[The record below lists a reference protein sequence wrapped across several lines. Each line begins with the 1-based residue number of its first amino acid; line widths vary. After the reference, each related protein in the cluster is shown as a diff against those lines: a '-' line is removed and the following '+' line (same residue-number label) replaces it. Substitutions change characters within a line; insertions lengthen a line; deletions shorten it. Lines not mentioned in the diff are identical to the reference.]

1 MTDAVG
7 GLAAPADGIRR
18 QPPKRVPMA
27 QLIWDGL
34 FVGSFYAL
42 IALGYSM
49 VYGIIKLLNFAH
61 GDIYMLGAFIGFA
74 ALTSLGGIPATLSIG
89 ALLVVMLLSM
99 LLTGTAGVIIE
110 RLAYRPLR
118 GAPRLAVL
126 ITAVG
131 VSFSLEYG
139 ISAIAGPNP
148 KAFPIRLEGNVFNVI
163 GARISLPQIILIL
176 IAGVL
181 MILLNFYVQKTSTG
195 RAMRAISL
203 DRNASL
209 LMGINVN
216 SVITRTFFIGSALAG
231 AAGVMAGAYYGK
243 IDFLMG
249 FIIGLKAFTAA
260 VIGGIGNI
268 KGAMLGGLV
277 LGFVEA
283 FGSEWF
289 GGQWRDVF
297 AFAVLILFLTL
308 RPTGILGERVTE
320 RV

>member
-1 MTDAVG
+1 MTQV
-7 GLAAPADGIRR
+7 
-18 QPPKRVPMA
+18 
-27 QLIWDGL
+27 IWDGL

-74 ALTSLGGIPATLSIG
+74 ALTSVGGIPASLSIV
-89 ALLVVMLLSM
+89 ALLIVMLLSM
-99 LLTGTAGVIIE
+99 VLTGVAGVIVE

-118 GAPRLAVL
+118 SAPRLAVL

-131 VSFSLEYG
+131 ASFSLEYG

-148 KAFPIRLEGNVFNVI
+148 RAFPVRLEGNVFDFI

-176 IAGVL
+176 IAAVL
-181 MILLNFYVQKTSTG
+181 MLGLNTYIQRTSTG
-195 RAMRAISL
+195 RAMRSIAL
-203 DRNASL
+203 DMRGSL
-209 LMGINVN
+209 LMGVNVN

-268 KGAMLGGLV
+268 KGAMLGGLL
-277 LGFVEA
+277 LGLIEA

-297 AFAVLILFLTL
+297 AFSVLILFLTL

>member
-1 MTDAVG
+1 MT
-7 GLAAPADGIRR
+7 
-18 QPPKRVPMA
+18 
-27 QLIWDGL
+27 QLIWNGL

-74 ALTSLGGIPATLSIG
+74 TLSSIGVIPASMSITVLLLILLLTMIITGGI
-89 ALLVVMLLSM
+89 
-99 LLTGTAGVIIE
+99 GVGIE

-118 GAPRLAVL
+118 NSPRLAVL

-131 VSFSLEYG
+131 ASFTLEYG
-139 ISAIAGPNP
+139 VSAVAGPNP
-148 KAFPIRLEGNVFNVI
+148 RVFPVRLEGQTFDVL
-163 GARISLPQIILIL
+163 GARISAPQI
-176 IAGVL
+176 VL
-181 MILLNFYVQKTSTG
+181 MVVAVILMLSLNSYIQRTSMG
-195 RAMRAISL
+195 RAMRAIAL
-203 DRNASL
+203 DPKGAL

-216 SVITRTFFIGSALAG
+216 KVITWTFFIGSALAG

-268 KGAMLGGLV
+268 KGAMLGGLL
-277 LGFVEA
+277 LGLLEA
-283 FGSEWF
+283 FGSQWL

-297 AFAVLILFLTL
+297 TFAVLIAFLTL
-308 RPTGILGERVTE
+308 KPTGLLGERVTE

>member
-1 MTDAVG
+1 
-7 GLAAPADGIRR
+7 
-18 QPPKRVPMA
+18 
-27 QLIWDGL
+27 
-34 FVGSFYAL
+34 
-42 IALGYSM
+42 
-49 VYGIIKLLNFAH
+49 LNFAH

-74 ALTSLGGIPATLSIG
+74 MLTSMGGIPASLSLG
-89 ALLVVMLLSM
+89 ALLIVLLASM
-99 LLTGTAGVIIE
+99 LLTGTVGVVIE

-139 ISAIAGPNP
+139 MAAIAGPNP
-148 KAFPIRLEGNVFNVI
+148 RAYPIRLEGGVFEVL
-163 GARISLPQIILIL
+163 GARVSLPQIILML
-176 IAGVL
+176 IAAGL
-181 MILLNFYVQKTSTG
+181 MVALNGYIQKTSTG
-195 RAMRAISL
+195 RAMRSIAL
-203 DRNASL
+203 DTNASL

-216 SVITRTFFIGSALAG
+216 AVITRTFFIGSALAG

-283 FGSEWF
+283 FGTEWF

-320 RV
+320 RM

>member
-1 MTDAVG
+1 MT
-7 GLAAPADGIRR
+7 
-18 QPPKRVPMA
+18 
-27 QLIWDGL
+27 QLIWNGL

-61 GDIYMLGAFIGFA
+61 GDIYMLGAFVGFA
-74 ALTSLGGIPATLSIG
+74 MLSSVGVIPASMSITALLIVLLLTMIISGGI
-89 ALLVVMLLSM
+89 
-99 LLTGTAGVIIE
+99 GVGIE

-118 GAPRLAVL
+118 NSPRLAVL

-131 VSFSLEYG
+131 ASFTLEYG
-139 ISAIAGPNP
+139 VSAIAGPNP
-148 KAFPIRLEGNVFNVI
+148 KVFPVRLQGESFDFL
-163 GARISLPQIILIL
+163 GARISAPQI
-176 IAGVL
+176 VL
-181 MILLNFYVQKTSTG
+181 MVIAILLMLSLNSYIQRTSMG
-195 RAMRAISL
+195 RAMRAIAL
-203 DRNASL
+203 DSKGSL

-216 SVITRTFFIGSALAG
+216 KVITWTFFIGSALAG

-268 KGAMLGGLV
+268 KGAMLGGLL
-277 LGFVEA
+277 LGLLEA
-283 FGSEWF
+283 FGSQWL
-289 GGQWRDVF
+289 GGEWRDVF
-297 AFAVLILFLTL
+297 TFAVLIAFLTL
-308 RPTGILGERVTE
+308 KPTGLLGERVTE

>member
-1 MTDAVG
+1 MT
-7 GLAAPADGIRR
+7 
-18 QPPKRVPMA
+18 

-74 ALTSLGGIPATLSIG
+74 LLTSMGGIPASLSLV
-89 ALLVVMLLSM
+89 ALLGVLLVSM
-99 LLTGTAGVIIE
+99 LLTGGVGVLIE

-126 ITAVG
+126 ISAVG

-139 ISAIAGPNP
+139 IAAIAGPNP
-148 KAFPIRLEGNVFNVI
+148 RAYPVRLEGGVFQVL
-163 GARISLPQIILIL
+163 GARVSLPQIVLML
-176 IAGVL
+176 IAAGL
-181 MILLNFYVQKTSTG
+181 MVALNFYIQKTSTG
-195 RAMRAISL
+195 RAMRSIAL
-203 DRNASL
+203 DTNASL

-216 SVITRTFFIGSALAG
+216 AVITRTFFIGSALAG

-283 FGSEWF
+283 FGSQWF

-297 AFAVLILFLTL
+297 SFAVLILFLTL

-320 RV
+320 RM

>member
-1 MTDAVG
+1 
-7 GLAAPADGIRR
+7 
-18 QPPKRVPMA
+18 MA

-74 ALTSLGGIPATLSIG
+74 LLTSLGGLPASLSLG
-89 ALLVVMLLSM
+89 ALLVVLLVSM

-139 ISAIAGPNP
+139 VAAIAGPNP
-148 KAFPIRLEGNVFNVI
+148 RAFPVRLEGGVFDVL
-163 GARISLPQIILIL
+163 GARVSLPQIILML
-176 IAGVL
+176 IAAML
-181 MILLNFYVQKTSTG
+181 MIALNTYIQKTSTG
-195 RAMRAISL
+195 RAMRSIAL
-203 DRNASL
+203 DMTGSL

-216 SVITRTFFIGSALAG
+216 AVITRTFFIGSALAG

-283 FGSEWF
+283 FGTEWF

-297 AFAVLILFLTL
+297 AFSVLILFLTL

-320 RV
+320 RM

>member
-1 MTDAVG
+1 MT
-7 GLAAPADGIRR
+7 
-18 QPPKRVPMA
+18 

-74 ALTSLGGIPATLSIG
+74 LLTSMGGIPASLSLG
-89 ALLVVMLLSM
+89 ALLLVLLASM

-139 ISAIAGPNP
+139 VSAVAGPNP
-148 KAFPIRLEGNVFNVI
+148 RAFPVRLEGGVFDVL
-163 GARISLPQIILIL
+163 GARVSLPQIVLML
-176 IAGVL
+176 IAAGL
-181 MILLNFYVQKTSTG
+181 MITLNSYIQKTSTG
-195 RAMRAISL
+195 RAMRSIAL
-203 DRNASL
+203 DANASL

-216 SVITRTFFIGSALAG
+216 AVITRTFFIGSALAG
-231 AAGVMAGAYYGK
+231 
-243 IDFLMG
+243 
-249 FIIGLKAFTAA
+249 AA

-283 FGSEWF
+283 FCTEWF

-320 RV
+320 RM

>member
-1 MTDAVG
+1 M
-7 GLAAPADGIRR
+7 
-18 QPPKRVPMA
+18 M

-61 GDIYMLGAFIGFA
+61 GDLYMLGAFIAFA
-74 ALTSLGGIPATLSIG
+74 VLSSLGGIPASLSIG
-89 ALLVVMLLSM
+89 ALLVVLLLSM
-99 LLTGTAGVIIE
+99 LLTGTAGVLIE
-110 RLAYRPLR
+110 RFAYRPLR

-139 ISAIAGPNP
+139 VAALAGPNP
-148 KAFPIRLEGNVFNVI
+148 KAFPIRLEGEVFNLI
-163 GARISLPQIILIL
+163 GARVSLPQI
-176 IAGVL
+176 VL
-181 MILLNFYVQKTSTG
+181 MIIAGLLMIGLNSYIHNTSTG
-195 RAMRAISL
+195 RAMRSIAL

-216 SVITRTFFIGSALAG
+216 SVIARTFFIGSALAG

-283 FGSEWF
+283 FGAQWF